1 MTKDKSRSKD
11 KSSSKKIKKD
21 RTVSQIVMDDKE
33 VHRLAALVTSDFE
46 MKEDDVDYQITH
58 QQLIKV
64 CKILK
69 SF

>member
-1 MTKDKSRSKD
+1 
-11 KSSSKKIKKD
+11 
-21 RTVSQIVMDDKE
+21 MDDKE

-64 CKILK
+64 CKILLHK
-69 SF
+69 VNFNKRTA